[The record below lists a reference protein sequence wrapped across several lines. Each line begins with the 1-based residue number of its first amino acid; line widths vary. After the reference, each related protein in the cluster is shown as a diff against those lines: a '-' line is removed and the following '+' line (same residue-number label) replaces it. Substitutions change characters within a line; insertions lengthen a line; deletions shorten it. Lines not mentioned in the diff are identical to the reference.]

1 MWWFQSPKIAF
12 GEEALEALKDLKGKK
27 ALILTDKTIRSLGY
41 ADLVSKYL
49 KEAGMEIEVFDKVE
63 REPPIENVIEGAKLA
78 REFAPDWIIGLGG
91 GSCMDAAKVVF
102 VLYERPDIQLEEISP
117 LVELGLRKKA
127 RLVCI
132 STTSGTGSEASWAA
146 VITNKKE
153 RFKLELA
160 SREIYPDLAIVDPKL
175 PVGVPK
181 QVAADTGFDALVTAV
196 EAYVNQWSNDFSDA
210 LAIKVAQLFFKYFL
224 RFYEDEN
231 DQEARERIHNAATMS
246 GIAFSNAQ
254 VGVVHA
260 MGHSFGA
267 VFKIPHGRATA
278 VFLPYSI
285 EFNVKEAGERYAE
298 IAEAIGIKTKSVEE
312 AVKKLVDAIRNL
324 MKKIGE
330 PLTVKEMGIKWEDYS
345 QKLDE
350 LVAKAEMSTCNFVNP
365 RVASSEELMKLFT
378 YAFDGRTIDF

>member
-1 MWWFQSPKIAF
+1 MWWFQSPKIVF

-27 ALILTDKTIRSLGY
+27 ALIVTDKTIRSLGY
-41 ADLVSKYL
+41 ADMVSKYL
-49 KEAGMEIEVFDKVE
+49 KEAGMEIAVFDRVE
-63 REPPIENVIEGAKLA
+63 REPSTENVMEGAKLA

-102 VLYERPDIQLEEISP
+102 VLYERPDIKLEEISP

-132 STTSGTGSEASWAA
+132 PTTSGTGSEASWAA

-153 RFKLELA
+153 RLKMELA

-181 QVAADTGFDALVTAV
+181 RVAADTGMDALVTAV
-196 EAYVNQWSNDFSDA
+196 ETYVNQWSNDYSDA
-210 LAIKVAQLFFKYFL
+210 LAIKVAQLFFEYFL
-224 RFYEDEN
+224 RFYENEN
-231 DQEARERIHNAATMS
+231 DQEAREKIHNASTMS
-246 GIAFSNAQ
+246 AIAFSNAQ
-254 VGVVHA
+254 VGVAHA

-285 EFNVKEAGERYAE
+285 EFGVKEAGERYAE
-298 IAEAIGIKTKSVEE
+298 IAKAIGIEAKSVEE
-312 AVKKLVDAIRNL
+312 AVKKLVEAIREL

-365 RVASSEELMKLFT
+365 RVANGEELRKLFT
-378 YAFDGRTIDF
+378 YAFEGRTIDF

>member
-12 GEEALEALKDLKGKK
+12 GEEALEVLKELEGKK
-27 ALILTDKTIRSLGY
+27 AFIVTDKTVRSLGH

-49 KEAGMEIEVFDKVE
+49 KEAGMEIGIFDGVE
-63 REPPIENVIEGAKLA
+63 SEPSVENVTEGAKLL
-78 REFAPDWIIGLGG
+78 RKFAPDWIIGLGG
-91 GSCMDAAKVVF
+91 GSCMDAAKVMW
-102 VLYERPDIQLEEISP
+102 VLYERPDIKLEEISP

-132 STTSGTGSEASWAA
+132 PTTSGTGSEASWAA

-153 RFKLELA
+153 RLKMELA
-160 SREIYPDLAIVDPKL
+160 SRELYPDLSIVDPKL

-181 QVAADTGFDALVTAV
+181 KVAADTGIDVLVNAV
-196 EAYVNQWSNDFSDA
+196 EAYANQWRNDFSDA
-210 LAIKVAQLFFKYFL
+210 LAIKGAQLFFNYFL
-224 RFYEDEN
+224 RAYENEN
-231 DQEARERIHNAATMS
+231 DHEAREKIHNASTMS
-246 GIAFSNAQ
+246 AMAFSNSQ

-285 EFNVKEAGERYAE
+285 EFSIKEAGERYAE
-298 IAEAIGIKTKSVEE
+298 IAAAVGIGAESVEE
-312 AVKKLVDAIRNL
+312 AVKKLVDAIRDL

-330 PLTVKEMGIKWEDYS
+330 PLTVKEMGIKWEDYR
-345 QKLDE
+345 QKLDD
-350 LVAKAEMSTCNFVNP
+350 LVAKAEMSACNFVNP
-365 RVASSEELMKLFT
+365 RVASGEELGKLFT
-378 YAFDGRTIDF
+378 YAFEGRTIDF

>member
-1 MWWFQSPKIAF
+1 MWWFQSPKIVF

-27 ALILTDKTIRSLGY
+27 ALIVTDKTIRSLGY
-41 ADLVSKYL
+41 ADMVSKYL
-49 KEAGMEIEVFDKVE
+49 KEAGMEIAVFDRVE
-63 REPPIENVIEGAKLA
+63 REPSTENVMEGAKLA

-102 VLYERPDIQLEEISP
+102 VLYERPDIKLEEISP

-132 STTSGTGSEASWAA
+132 PTTSGTGSEASWAA

-153 RFKLELA
+153 RLKMELA

-181 QVAADTGFDALVTAV
+181 RVAADTGMDALVTAV
-196 EAYVNQWSNDFSDA
+196 ETYVNQWSNDYSDA
-210 LAIKVAQLFFKYFL
+210 LAIKVAQLFFEYFL
-224 RFYEDEN
+224 RFYENEN
-231 DQEARERIHNAATMS
+231 DQEAREKIHNASTMS
-246 GIAFSNAQ
+246 AIAFSNAQ
-254 VGVVHA
+254 VGVAHA

-278 VFLPYSI
+278 VFFPYSI
-285 EFNVKEAGERYAE
+285 EFGVKEAGERYAK
-298 IAEAIGIKTKSVEE
+298 IAKAIGIEAQSVEV
-312 AVKKLVDAIRNL
+312 AVKKLVDAIRTL

-350 LVAKAEMSTCNFVNP
+350 LVAKAEISACNFVNP
-365 RVASSEELMKLFT
+365 RVASSEELRKLFT
-378 YAFDGRTIDF
+378 CVFDGRTVDF

>member
-12 GEEALEALKDLKGKK
+12 GEDALEALKDLEGKK
-27 ALILTDKTIRSLGY
+27 AFIVTDKTVRSRGHV
-41 ADLVSKYL
+41 DEVSKYL
-49 KEAGMEIEVFDKVE
+49 KEAGMEIEVFDGVE
-63 REPPIENVIEGAKLA
+63 REPSTENVTEGAKLVKK
-78 REFAPDWIIGLGG
+78 FAPDWIIGLGG
-91 GSCMDAAKVVF
+91 GSCMDAAKAMW
-102 VLYERPDIQLEEISP
+102 VLYERPDIKLEEVSP

-132 STTSGTGSEASWAA
+132 PTTSGTGSEASWAA

-153 RFKLELA
+153 VFKMEVA
-160 SREIYPDLAIVDPKL
+160 SRELYPDLAIVDPKL

-181 QVAADTGFDALVTAV
+181 RVAADTGFDALVTAV
-196 EAYVNQWSNDFSDA
+196 EAYVNQWRNDFSDA

-231 DQEARERIHNAATMS
+231 DQEAREKIHNAATMS

-285 EFNVKEAGERYAE
+285 EFGAKEAGERYAE
-298 IAEAIGIKTKSVEE
+298 IAEAIGIKAKSVEE

-365 RVASSEELMKLFT
+365 RVASGEELRKLFT
-378 YAFDGRTIDF
+378 YAFEGRTIDF